1 MTAKN
6 TAEKSQTQAKQ
17 QQSLKGALTD
27 VLARNEP
34 PKSEKSPQP
43 APKPLPPAP
52 GQDKQPFEV
61 SEEDL
66 RKVFKGEA

>member
-17 QQSLKGALTD
+17 QQSLKGALATA
-27 VLARNEP
+27 LQNIQP
-34 PKSEKSPQP
+34 PTPNSLRRSSSEASKQP
-43 APKPLPPAP
+43 EK
-52 GQDKQPFEV
+52 KPFEV

-66 RKVFKGEA
+66 RKVLKGES